1 MREMENRTSEYELG
15 ERLICH
21 EYTTVDNHV
30 FNTKFQ
36 SDIVQN
42 LDGELLLKNVKDGK
56 LHPLPLEKARSS
68 FILAPCC
75 TAHSQGC
82 SAAWIVRLQYLIL
95 IVFQQKNPEWL
106 WTALTWCRDLS
117 TVKFFNYSRDTGDDF
132 NQKLIMSYFNRK
144 IENYKLQDR
153 KGKRQIPKEGYVNAE
168 WFLEKH

>member
-30 FNTKFQ
+30 FNVKFQ
-36 SDIVQN
+36 SDIVQI

-82 SAAWIVRLQYLIL
+82 SVDSEITI
-95 IVFQQKNPEWL
+95 F
-106 WTALTWCRDLS
+106 
-117 TVKFFNYSRDTGDDF
+117 DF
-132 NQKLIMSYFNRK
+132 
-144 IENYKLQDR
+144 DR
-153 KGKRQIPKEGYVNAE
+153 FSAKKSGVVMDSPNKVQR
-168 WFLEKH
+168 F